1 MNTDFLDL
9 EDALQIHEHQI
20 EVYGGSH
27 GVRDLGL
34 LQSAL
39 AMPKAMFGGQYL
51 HEDLFEMAS
60 AYLYHIVQNHPF
72 IDGNKRAGL
81 AVALTFLKSNGVTL
95 AVGHNELT
103 EFVYAVA
110 RGEVDKAV
118 IAEFL
123 RNNTDGR

>member
-1 MNTDFLDL
+1 MNPDFLDL
-9 EDALQIHEHQI
+9 DDALQIHEHQI

-39 AMPKAMFGGQYL
+39 AMPRATFGGEYL
-51 HEDLFEMAS
+51 HEDIIAMAS

-81 AVALTFLKSNGVTL
+81 AVALEFLKLNGLKLTI
-95 AVGHNELT
+95 GHDELT
-103 EFVYAVA
+103 ELVYAVA
-110 RGEVDKAV
+110 SGEADKAV

-123 RNNTDGR
+123 QRNST